1 MPYACARWPR
11 RFGRAD
17 NDCADRQSLRRDW
30 RSATEQRCDG
40 TRVRQC
46 DGPVR
51 HCDGLVRQCDGPC
64 DSATVRCDTAT
75 VWCDSATVRATVRR
89 SGAATRWS
97 SATRE
102 GSAHDARVTLALR
115 VLSRRTLGLSHPRS
129 EPSHSR
135 TVAPSHRRSS
145 RFTVTSSLSARVP
158 ITMPTRPAARS
169 AGSGAARARRP
180 RSTTARSVDRATT
193 DRRE

>member
-1 MPYACARWPR
+1 MPHACARWPR

-51 HCDGLVRQCDGPC
+51 QCDGPVRQCDGPVRHCDGLVRQCDGPC
-64 DSATVRCDTAT
+64 DK
-75 VWCDSATVRATVRR
+75 RR